1 MLRTCRVQFIAPFFI
16 VVIIGAMNCTVC
28 GDPPKTKPPEKE
40 AYESITP
47 KDIASVTYD
56 DVTVD
61 NGFIC
66 PLAKDLTN
74 VEGDQKK
81 RLDELND
88 KMDTWE
94 PGQEK
99 KIGQQ
104 VRNWIA
110 LCTLQDLGHG
120 EFEAE
125 VPFLIFDRLKKDIP
139 KEKLRKAVAWIV
151 LKPDDGKVIL
161 KAAELGFEDELEEAA
176 VRERSAMYAKKLLGR
191 LEGKLP
197 VKDE

>member
-1 MLRTCRVQFIAPFFI
+1 VQFIAPFFI
-16 VVIIGAMNCTVC
+16 VAIIGAINCTLQ
-28 GDPPKTKPPEKE
+28 GDPPKPKPPEKE
-40 AYESITP
+40 AYELITA
-47 KDIASVTYD
+47 KEIASVTYD
-56 DVTVD
+56 DATSD

-66 PLAKDLTN
+66 PLAKDLTHI
-74 VEGDQKK
+74 EGDQKK

-88 KMDTWE
+88 KMDSWE

-125 VPFLIFDRLKKDIP
+125 VPYLIFERLKKDIP
-139 KEKLRKAVAWIV
+139 KEKLTKAVAWII

-161 KAAELGFEDELEEAA
+161 KAADLGFEDDLDEAA